1 MSGSPSPTLA
11 VSVSFNPSGASST
24 LDGSHHDEDEQ
35 VRLTAPPGRRVLVV
49 DDEPT
54 VREVLCAYLDR
65 GGFDVAEASDGPGAL
80 RAIRDQKP
88 DLVLLDLML
97 PELDGL
103 SVLTEIRQ
111 DSSVP
116 VIVLT
121 ALADEGD
128 RVLGLEL
135 GADDYVVKPFSPREV
150 TARVNAVL
158 KRSSSPDQPTRRLGF
173 EGLSIDEATREVLV
187 AGRHVELT
195 PKEFDLLTFL
205 AASPRQVFS
214 RGQLLEQVWGS
225 SRDWQDP
232 STVTVHVGRIRQK
245 IEPNPNEPRW
255 LSTVWG
261 VGYRFE
267 P

>member
-1 MSGSPSPTLA
+1 M
-11 VSVSFNPSGASST
+11 
-24 LDGSHHDEDEQ
+24 
-35 VRLTAPPGRRVLVV
+35 RLTASPGGRVLVV
-49 DDEPT
+49 DDEPN

-65 GGFDVAEASDGPGAL
+65 GGFDVSEAADGPGAIRAVREL
-80 RAIRDQKP
+80 RP
-88 DLVLLDLML
+88 DLVLLDLMR
-97 PELDGL
+97 PQIDGL

-150 TARVNAVL
+150 TARVKAVL
-158 KRSSSPDQPTRRLGF
+158 KRAAPTATSTDRLEF
-173 EGLSIDEATREVLV
+173 DGLSIDGATREVVVDGL
-187 AGRHVELT
+187 RVELT
-195 PKEFDLLTFL
+195 PKEFDLLSFL
-205 AASPRQVFS
+205 ASSPRQVFS

-232 STVTVHVGRIRQK
+232 STVTVHIGRVRQK
-245 IEPNPNEPRW
+245 IESNPNEPRW
-255 LSTVWG
+255 LGTVWG
-261 VGYRFE
+261 VGYRFQ